1 MGESVSSHLSSWST
15 FYVTLG
21 TAAATLTGLVFV
33 VITLVRD
40 VRSAVEPNEEGLAT
54 FTTPIVIHFCAALYV
69 SAIFIVPWRTFGGL
83 AVLVG
88 LCGAYGVIYVARVM
102 LRTLRLGDDDYT
114 PDAEDWIWY
123 NFAPLVAYLAILGGA
138 VALPHATLQA
148 LFAIGGG
155 VLLLLFAGIRNA
167 WDVVTYLAIRSRQD

>member
-1 MGESVSSHLSSWST
+1 MTETVSSQLSAWST
-15 FYVTLG
+15 YYVTMA

-40 VRSAVEPNEEGLAT
+40 SETIHPNEEGLAT

-69 SAIFIVPWRTFGGL
+69 SAIFIVPWRGYSGI
-83 AVLVG
+83 AVFVG
-88 LCGAYGVIYVARVM
+88 LGGIYGVLYVSRVI
-102 LRTLRLGDDDYT
+102 LRTLHLGHEDYT

-123 NFAPLVAYLAILGGA
+123 NFVPLLAYLTILGGA
-138 VALPHATLQA
+138 ILLPRIALDA
-148 LFAIGGG
+148 LFVLAGG

-167 WDVVTYLAIRSRQD
+167 WDVVTYLAIRDRQGR

>member
-1 MGESVSSHLSSWST
+1 MA
-15 FYVTLG
+15 

-40 VRSAVEPNEEGLAT
+40 SPAIEPNEEGLAT
-54 FTTPIVIHFCAALYV
+54 FTTPIVIHFCAALYIAAV
-69 SAIFIVPWRTFGGL
+69 FIVPWRSYGGV

-88 LCGAYGVIYVARVM
+88 LCGAYGVVYVSRVM
-102 LRTLRLGDDDYT
+102 FRTWRISSDPNDYT

-123 NFAPLVAYLAILGGA
+123 NCVPLLAYLTILGGSI
-138 VALPHATLQA
+138 ALPHGALQA
-148 LFAIGGG
+148 LFAIAGG

-167 WDVVTYLAIRSRQD
+167 WDVVTYLAISHRRE